1 MIDKARFGLRIYRM
15 SKHDWSMG
23 FALTHSF
30 NETYLYFNLIK
41 FNIAIGFI
49 VQDKLIE
56 IDLY

>member
-1 MIDKARFGLRIYRM
+1 MSDKARFGFRIYRM
-15 SKHDWSMG
+15 SKHDWSFG
-23 FALTHSF
+23 FAFTHSF
-30 NETYLYFNLIK
+30 NETYLYLNLIK